1 MKNKKIIFIICIC
14 IAIILAI
21 FISCILI
28 QKYKI
33 VKTSEQNEYNQN
45 IQIEETYANLTDA
58 YIYGTH
64 LNIEG
69 KIELDNSNI
78 EKITLILANKEEQ
91 LEYNLKYETQETQ
104 ILFTTC
110 EYINRGINLEK
121 ISKEKYAFLIKTKE
135 KTGQTKYYSLNTND
149 VKIEELEYYTISNN
163 NMTKYIT
170 LKEVKKEESSYL
182 ILSLENTEIPEDI
195 YDITLDAG
203 HGGDN
208 PGAVYK
214 GYYES
219 KIVLD
224 YALELKEILEKQGL
238 KVALTRSED
247 IKVEEYGE
255 NGRAVI
261 PNKVKSKYTFSIH
274 LNSTAS
280 EVRNGVEV
288 YAPNRA
294 DLSFA
299 KLFAKNIVENAN
311 TNYSQNEV
319 DKIYNGVY
327 VRTFTKEEIEQS
339 KKDAKKDGYESYNL
353 TEETPYLFMIRE
365 TGAKITNAYVDGRNK
380 EYKANLYYNSS
391 IGNESYLLE
400 LGYINSDID
409 LNNLLNNKEGYLNGI
424 VQSILT
430 LVNRI

>member
-1 MKNKKIIFIICIC
+1 MKKKKIIFIICIS

-21 FISCILI
+21 FISYILI
-28 QKYKI
+28 KKHKI
-33 VKTSEQNEYNQN
+33 VKTSEQSEYDQN

-69 KIELDNSNI
+69 EIELDNSNI

-91 LEYNLKYETQETQ
+91 LEYNVKYEVQETQ

-110 EYINRGINLEK
+110 EYINKGINLEK
-121 ISKEKYAFLIKTKE
+121 ISKEKYAFLLKVKE
-135 KTGQTKYYSLNTND
+135 KSNKNKYYSINANN

-170 LKEVKKEESSYL
+170 IKEAKKEETSYI
-182 ILSLENTEIPEDI
+182 ILSSENIKMPENI
-195 YDITLDAG
+195 YDITIDAG
-203 HGGDN
+203 HGGNN

-214 GYYES
+214 EYYES

-224 YALELKEILEKQGL
+224 YALELKEMLEKQGL

-247 IKVEEYGE
+247 IKIEEYGE

-274 LNSTAS
+274 LNSTAT
-280 EVRNGVEV
+280 ETRTGVEV

-299 KLFAKNIVENAN
+299 KLLAKNIVENAN

-319 DKIYNGVY
+319 DKVCNGVY

-339 KKDAKKDGYESYNL
+339 NKDAKKDGYESYNL

-400 LGYINSDID
+400 LGYINSDTD
-409 LNNLLNNKEGYLNGI
+409 LNNLLNNKDGYLKGI

-430 LVNRI
+430 LIN

>member
-58 YIYGTH
+58 YIYGIH

-224 YALELKEILEKQGL
+224 YVLELKEKLEKQGL

-255 NGRAVI
+255 NGRAVV

-299 KLFAKNIVENAN
+299 KLLAKNIVENAN

>member
-14 IAIILAI
+14 IAIILSI
-21 FISCILI
+21 FISSILL
-28 QKYKI
+28 QKNEI
-33 VKTSEQNEYNQN
+33 TKTSAKSEYDQN

-69 KIELDNSNI
+69 KVELDNSNI
-78 EKITLILANKEEQ
+78 EKITLILANEEEQ

-135 KTGQTKYYSLNTND
+135 KTGQTKYYSFNTND
-149 VKIEELEYYTISNN
+149 VRIEELEYYTISNN
-163 NMTKYIT
+163 NKTKYIT
-170 LKEVKKEESSYL
+170 LKEVKKEEYSYL
-182 ILSLENTEIPEDI
+182 ILSLENMEMPEDI

-224 YALELKEILEKQGL
+224 YVLELKEMLEKQGL

-280 EVRNGVEV
+280 EVRNGVEI

-299 KLFAKNIVENAN
+299 KLLAKNIVENAN
-311 TNYSQNEV
+311 TSYSQNEV
-319 DKIYNGVY
+319 DKVYNGVY

-339 KKDAKKDGYESYNL
+339 EKDAKKDGYESYNL

-380 EYKANLYYNSS
+380 EYKANLYYDSS

-400 LGYINSDID
+400 LGYINSDTD

-430 LVNRI
+430 LVDRI

>member
-1 MKNKKIIFIICIC
+1 MKKKKIIFIVCIC

-21 FISCILI
+21 FISCILF
-28 QKYKI
+28 QKCKI
-33 VKTSEQNEYNQN
+33 AKTSVKSEYDQN
-45 IQIEETYANLTDA
+45 IQIEEIYANLTDA

-64 LNIEG
+64 LNLEG

-78 EKITLILANKEEQ
+78 EKITLILANEEEQ
-91 LEYNLKYETQETQ
+91 LEYNLKYEKQETQ

-121 ISKEKYAFLIKTKE
+121 ISKEKYAFLIKIKE
-135 KTGQTKYYSLNTND
+135 KTGKNKYYSFNTDD

-163 NMTKYIT
+163 NMTKYVT
-170 LKEVKKEESSYL
+170 LKQVKKEESSYL
-182 ILSLENTEIPEDI
+182 ILSLENMEMPEDI

-203 HGGDN
+203 HGGNN

-224 YALELKEILEKQGL
+224 YELELKEMLEKQGL

-247 IKVEEYGE
+247 IRIEEYGE

-288 YAPNRA
+288 YAPNKA
-294 DLSFA
+294 ELSFA
-299 KLFAKNIVENAN
+299 KLLAKNIVENAN

-319 DKIYNGVY
+319 DKVYDGVY
-327 VRTFTKEEIEQS
+327 VRTFTKEDIEQS

-424 VQSILT
+424 VQSILS
-430 LVNRI
+430 LVNRR

>member
-14 IAIILAI
+14 IAIILSI
-21 FISCILI
+21 FISSILL
-28 QKYKI
+28 QKNEI
-33 VKTSEQNEYNQN
+33 TKTSAKSEYDQN

-69 KIELDNSNI
+69 KVELDNSNI
-78 EKITLILANKEEQ
+78 EKITLILANEEEQ

-135 KTGQTKYYSLNTND
+135 KTGQTKYYSFNTND
-149 VKIEELEYYTISNN
+149 VRIEELEYYTISNN
-163 NMTKYIT
+163 NKTKYIT
-170 LKEVKKEESSYL
+170 LKEVKKEEYSYL
-182 ILSLENTEIPEDI
+182 ILSLENMEMPEDI

-224 YALELKEILEKQGL
+224 YVLELKEMLEKQGL

-280 EVRNGVEV
+280 EVRNGVEI

-299 KLFAKNIVENAN
+299 KLLAKNIVENAN
-311 TNYSQNEV
+311 TSYSQNEV
-319 DKIYNGVY
+319 DKVYNGVY

-339 KKDAKKDGYESYNL
+339 EKDAKKDGYESYNL

-380 EYKANLYYNSS
+380 EYKANLYYDSS

-430 LVNRI
+430 LVDKI

>member
-14 IAIILAI
+14 IAIILSI
-21 FISCILI
+21 FISSILL
-28 QKYKI
+28 QKNEI
-33 VKTSEQNEYNQN
+33 TKTSAKSEYDQN

-69 KIELDNSNI
+69 KVELDNSNI
-78 EKITLILANKEEQ
+78 EKITLILANEEEQ

-135 KTGQTKYYSLNTND
+135 KTGQTKYYSFNTND
-149 VKIEELEYYTISNN
+149 VRIEELEYYTISNN
-163 NMTKYIT
+163 NKTKYIT
-170 LKEVKKEESSYL
+170 LKEVKKEEYSYL
-182 ILSLENTEIPEDI
+182 ILSLENMEMPEDI

-224 YALELKEILEKQGL
+224 YVLELKEMLEKQGL

-280 EVRNGVEV
+280 EVRNGVEI

-299 KLFAKNIVENAN
+299 KLLAKNIVENAN
-311 TNYSQNEV
+311 TSYSQNEV
-319 DKIYNGVY
+319 DKVYNGVY

-339 KKDAKKDGYESYNL
+339 EKDAKKDGYESYNL

-380 EYKANLYYNSS
+380 EYKANLYYDSS

-400 LGYINSDID
+400 LGYINSDTD

-430 LVNRI
+430 LVDKI

>member
-14 IAIILAI
+14 IAIILSI
-21 FISCILI
+21 FISSILL
-28 QKYKI
+28 QKNEI
-33 VKTSEQNEYNQN
+33 TKTSAKSEYDQN
-45 IQIEETYANLTDA
+45 IQIEEIYANLTDA

-69 KIELDNSNI
+69 KIELNNSNI
-78 EKITLILANKEEQ
+78 EKITLILANEEEQ
-91 LEYNLKYETQETQ
+91 LEYNLKYKTQETQ

-135 KTGQTKYYSLNTND
+135 KTGQTKYYSFNTND
-149 VKIEELEYYTISNN
+149 VRIEELEYYTISNN
-163 NMTKYIT
+163 NKTKYIT
-170 LKEVKKEESSYL
+170 LKEVKKEEYSYL
-182 ILSLENTEIPEDI
+182 ILSLENMEMPEDI

-224 YALELKEILEKQGL
+224 YVLELKEMLEKQGL
-238 KVALTRSED
+238 KVALTRSKD

-280 EVRNGVEV
+280 EVRNGVEI

-299 KLFAKNIVENAN
+299 KLLAKNIVENAN
-311 TNYSQNEV
+311 TSYSQNEV
-319 DKIYNGVY
+319 DKVYNGVY

-339 KKDAKKDGYESYNL
+339 EKDAKKDGYESYNL

-380 EYKANLYYNSS
+380 EYKANLYYDSS

-400 LGYINSDID
+400 LGYINSDTD

-430 LVNRI
+430 LVDKI

>member
-1 MKNKKIIFIICIC
+1 MKNKKVIFIICIC

-28 QKYKI
+28 QKHKI
-33 VKTSEQNEYNQN
+33 VKTSEQNENNTN
-45 IQIEETYANLTDA
+45 IQIEEIYANLTDT

-69 KIELDNSNI
+69 KIELNNSNI
-78 EKITLILANKEEQ
+78 EEITLILANEEEQ
-91 LEYNLKYETQETQ
+91 LEYNLKYKIQESQ

-121 ISKEKYAFLIKTKE
+121 ISKEKYAFLIKIKE
-135 KTGQTKYYSLNTND
+135 KTGQNKYYSFNTD
-149 VKIEELEYYTISNN
+149 DEKIEELEYYTISNN
-163 NMTKYIT
+163 NITKYIT
-170 LKEVKKEESSYL
+170 LKQVKKEETSYL
-182 ILSLENTEIPEDI
+182 IVSLENMEIPKDI
-195 YDITLDAG
+195 YDITIDAG

-224 YALELKEILEKQGL
+224 YALKLKEKLEKQGL
-238 KVALTRSED
+238 KVALTRSKD
-247 IKVEEYGE
+247 TKVEEYGE

-280 EVRNGVEV
+280 EVRNGVEI
-288 YAPNRA
+288 YAPNKA

-299 KLFAKNIVENAN
+299 KLLAKNIVDNAN
-311 TNYSQNEV
+311 TNYSQNEI
-319 DKIYNGVY
+319 DKVYNGVY

-339 KKDAKKDGYESYNL
+339 KEDAKKDGYESYNL

-380 EYKANLYYNSS
+380 EYKVNLYYNSNM
-391 IGNESYLLE
+391 GNESYLLE

-424 VQSILT
+424 LKSILT
-430 LVNRI
+430 LVDKI